1 MNIEKEKDIII
12 DLINCHDECKYLD
25 FKQIPYK
32 NEKLVDFV
40 KDVVAF
46 ANSECRQDKYI
57 ILGIEDISKNII
69 GIDIKDMQDSA
80 ILQNLLI
87 QKVEPDINIESSTIE
102 YDEQV
107 IGYIKVLASNDN
119 RPYLIKDDYEKGN
132 KKIKK
137 GELFIRKG
145 SFNSHMTRADLD
157 KIYSSGSFEVSFYED
172 LLFVSPIAIENKK
185 KFDFD
190 PTYGLI
196 SATFKNFSQRPVT
209 IDSGWIEICDM
220 NNNILTNHQL
230 VHIGDINQSDL
241 CYTFPPNAE
250 KVLKLFVSF
259 ASNDCITLK
268 LDDDGTADEK
278 FSLRLTLRDI
288 NDNEYTTILNECL
301 VIVRG
306 PVLHKIQL
314 KYKMMRKY
322 LKTNF
327 SRLLNAIK
335 TKNYSMIEKIMSSK
349 EIDFALVKAD
359 HVLNAE
365 AFPETHYL
373 YECVKL
379 AAEIKD
385 DNLLDYFKKIGMDEN
400 IIFKAQGVELDNE
413 LQKKEFEPWDD
424 VNERNH
430 NAFLESRKFEINEE
444 IKN

>member
-1 MNIEKEKDIII
+1 MNIEKEKDIINE
-12 DLINCHDECKYLD
+12 LITCHDECEYLD

-32 NEKLVDFV
+32 KEKLVDFV

-69 GIDIKDMQDSA
+69 GIDIEDMQDSA

-87 QKVEPDINIESSTIE
+87 QKVEPDINIESSTIQ
-102 YDEQV
+102 YDGQV
-107 IGYIKVLASNDN
+107 IGYIKILASNNN

-132 KKIKK
+132 KKIKT

-157 KIYSSGSFEVSFYED
+157 KIYSSGSFEVSFYENV
-172 LLFVSPIAIENKK
+172 LFISPISIEKKNKL
-185 KFDFD
+185 DFD

-220 NNNILTNHQL
+220 NNNILTNHQI

-241 CYTFPPNAE
+241 CYTFSPNVE

-259 ASNDCITLK
+259 SSNDCITLN
-268 LDDDGTADEK
+268 LDDDGAADDI
-278 FSLRLTLRDI
+278 FSLRLTLKDI
-288 NDNEYTTILNECL
+288 NDNEYTTILDECFL
-301 VIVRG
+301 IVRG

-327 SRLLNAIK
+327 SQLIK
-335 TKNYSMIEKIMSSK
+335 SIKIKDYPMIEKIMSSK

-359 HVLNAE
+359 HILNTE

-379 AAEIKD
+379 AVEIKD
-385 DNLLDYFKKIGMDEN
+385 DNLLAYFKKIGMDEN
-400 IIFKAQGVELDNE
+400 IILKAQGVKVDNE
-413 LQKKEFEPWDD
+413 LPKKEFELWDV
-424 VNERNH
+424 VNERNR

-444 IKN
+444 IKS